1 MFYRK
6 AVLWMTGNV
15 AMKKIKLT
23 EINSKILVCKLV
35 YLRLKQFLKLFIIEG
50 QAFLK
55 SG

>member
-1 MFYRK
+1 MK
-6 AVLWMTGNV
+6 VVLWLTGDT
-15 AMKKIKLT
+15 AMEKIKLT
-23 EINSKILVCKLV
+23 EMNRKILVCKLV